1 MRIKFSL
8 LNGEVLYA
16 QRNSYEGT
24 AEELADTMTRMIAEA
39 TAFRVPMINGMEA
52 VIPVNA
58 IAYVG
63 YTEDAE
69 TRKGR
74 KAGPRTE
81 ET

>member
-8 LNGEVLYA
+8 LNGEILYA
-16 QRNSYEGT
+16 QWNGLGES
-24 AEELADTMTRMIAEA
+24 AEDLASHMMKEMTEA
-39 TAFRVPMINGMEA
+39 RVFRVPMINGMEA

-63 YTEDAE
+63 YTDDAE